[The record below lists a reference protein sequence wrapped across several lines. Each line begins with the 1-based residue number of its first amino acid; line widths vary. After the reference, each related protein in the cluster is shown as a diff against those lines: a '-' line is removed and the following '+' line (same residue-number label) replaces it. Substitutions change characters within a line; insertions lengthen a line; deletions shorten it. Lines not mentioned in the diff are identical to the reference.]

1 MSVYADQQGID
12 AIFSHYERTIR
23 TLMDQKSA
31 GLNITIFFCQQLDPN
46 QEVNRRALER
56 ELGKQI
62 RFFPLPCSGRIDSL
76 HLMRALE
83 SGADKVYVV
92 TCPEG
97 ACHYR
102 EGNLRAKKRLAFTQG
117 LIEEIGLERE
127 RLELIVAP
135 AGTSVTVDEL
145 ARGILARNASIGPSP
160 VRGKQA

>member
-1 MSVYADQQGID
+1 
-12 AIFSHYERTIR
+12 
-23 TLMDQKSA
+23 MDQKSA
-31 GLNITIFFCQQLDPN
+31 GLSITIFFCQQIDPK
-46 QEVNRRALER
+46 QDVNRRALER

-62 RFFPLPCSGRIDSL
+62 RFFPLPCSGRIDPL

-102 EGNLRAKKRLAFTQG
+102 EGNVRAKKRIVYTQG

-127 RLELIVAP
+127 RLELIVTS
-135 AGTSVTVDEL
+135 AGHPVTIDEL
-145 ARGILARNASIGPSP
+145 AREFLAREASIGPSP
-160 VRGKQA
+160 VKGK